1 VAEAAA
7 VAVVDLLVVVAD
19 LMATVAY
26 QATVAEAMAHHHSC
40 RAEEDTVV
48 DIVVADVATTHI
60 EPADFA
66 MVDQSALIYLLETHV
81 AILQQPDSDS
91 Y

>member
-7 VAVVDLLVVVAD
+7 AAVVDLLVVVAD

-48 DIVVADVATTHI
+48 DIVVADVATTRT
-60 EPADFA
+60 ERAEFVMLD
-66 MVDQSALIYLLETHV
+66 
-81 AILQQPDSDS
+81 ILG
-91 Y
+91 